1 MTRENIL
8 YEDQDLIVV
17 NKPAGLLAVPIPRS
31 RVQNMRDMLND
42 YLLRRKQKAIIVH
55 RIDRYTSGLMVF
67 AKNQR
72 VHAHLVKQFLA
83 HTPHRIYLT
92 LVRGIPETE
101 EGEFRH
107 YLRLTKHGFRQVVVR
122 GEEQGGTLAVTR
134 YRILAHLE
142 EISLLEVQLVT
153 GLKNQIRV
161 QFWAAGYPILG
172 DRHYDPAELQEKAID
187 RQALHA
193 FRLGF
198 VHPGS
203 GKYVEFQA
211 PIPQDFRR
219 LWKKYGGKAA
229 VLNALEKERR
239 S

>member
-1 MTRENIL
+1 M
-8 YEDQDLIVV
+8 V

-31 RVQNMRDMLND
+31 KVQNMRDLLNE

-72 VHAHLVKQFLA
+72 VHAHLVRQFLA

-92 LVRGIPETE
+92 MVRGVPEAE
-101 EGEFRH
+101 EGELRH
-107 YLRLTKHGFRQVVVR
+107 YLRLTRHGFRQVVVE
-122 GEEQGGTLAVTR
+122 GEEQGGTLAITR
-134 YRILAHLE
+134 YRLLARLKE
-142 EISLLEVQLVT
+142 VSLLEVQLVT

-161 QFWAAGYPILG
+161 QFWAAGHPILG
-172 DRHYDPAELQEKAID
+172 DRHYDPAELREKAID

-198 VHPGS
+198 THPGS
-203 GKYVEFQA
+203 GKYVAFQA
-211 PIPQDFRR
+211 PIPEDFRR
-219 LWKKYGGKAA
+219 LWKKYGGN
-229 VLNALEKERR
+229 LSELDALQKPR
-239 S
+239 